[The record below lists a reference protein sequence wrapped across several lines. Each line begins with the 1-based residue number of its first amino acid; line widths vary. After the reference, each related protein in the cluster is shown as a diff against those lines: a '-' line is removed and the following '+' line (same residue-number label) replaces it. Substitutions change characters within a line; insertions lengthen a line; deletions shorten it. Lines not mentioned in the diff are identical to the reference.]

1 MHSLL
6 LFLRYYY
13 SKIFGAVV
21 LLSSIFV
28 ILSLS
33 SCSQP
38 SLSSFTEF
46 IDNDY
51 TAGAQLGIEQGAGH
65 DELFGQQVVVT
76 WSLPY
81 RMQKLLPATLHLSIY
96 YGDGKTEKLTYEVRQ
111 LSGYSVYCLKGDDYY
126 NRQGIVSYKV
136 SLLSEDK
143 EIVSRRHHIWT
154 EVIAIDTF
162 GAP

>member
-1 MHSLL
+1 M
-6 LFLRYYY
+6 FLRYYY
-13 SKIFGAVV
+13 SRIFWLAALLFSVFAV
-21 LLSSIFV
+21 LC
-28 ILSLS
+28 LS

-51 TAGAQLGIEQGAGH
+51 LAGAQLGIEQGPH
-65 DELFGQQVVVT
+65 DEIFGQQIVIT
-76 WSLPY
+76 WNLPY

-96 YGDGKTEKLTYEVRQ
+96 YGDGKTEKLTYEVCQ
-111 LSGYSVYCLKGDDYY
+111 LSGYRVYCLKGNDYY

-136 SLLSEDK
+136 ALLSKDK

-154 EVIAIDTF
+154 EVIAVGTC
-162 GAP
+162 AA

>member
-13 SKIFGAVV
+13 SRILGIVI
-21 LLSSIFV
+21 LLSSV
-28 ILSLS
+28 LTLLCLS

-51 TAGAQLGIEQGAGH
+51 TAGAQLGIEQGGAR
-65 DELFGQQVVVT
+65 DEILGQQVVVT

-81 RMQKLLPATLHLSIY
+81 RLQKLLPATLHLSIY
-96 YGDGKTEKLTYEVRQ
+96 YGDGKIEKLTYEVRQ
-111 LSGYSVYCLKGDDYY
+111 LSGYRVYCLKGDNYY

-136 SLLSEDK
+136 SLFGEGK

-154 EVIAIDTF
+154 EVIAVDDF
-162 GAP
+162 SS